1 MTYLPSKQEAP
12 SKPVAVASGT
22 IETAETP
29 HGGEYV
35 DILRARAAELEP
47 EATIRKFRIVRR
59 EGEREVARLLEYCS
73 LDAILAVGYRV
84 R

>member
-1 MTYLPSKQEAP
+1 
-12 SKPVAVASGT
+12 
-22 IETAETP
+22 
-29 HGGEYV
+29 V
-35 DILRARAAELEP
+35 DILRARAAELDP